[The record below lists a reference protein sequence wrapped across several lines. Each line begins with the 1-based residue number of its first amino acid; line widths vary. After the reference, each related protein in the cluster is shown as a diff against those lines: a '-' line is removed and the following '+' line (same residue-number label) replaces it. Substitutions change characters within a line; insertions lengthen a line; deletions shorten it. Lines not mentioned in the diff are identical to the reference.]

1 MEHGCSQI
9 KRITAINLQRTILC
23 RSSLCLVIN
32 GDVFWHID
40 RNIVSMIPGQCDIR
54 CFLHISITDCFYG
67 CFRKRNLPFRRFFHS
82 KQMVNISDHPCV
94 YQILILASRKSC
106 LTCVSITGCDM
117 GIYIFLFC
125 TFPGQITSG
134 NIPGAAIAI
143 IQHLLQILIAVK
155 HLCYIISTRR

>member
-1 MEHGCSQI
+1 MEHRCSQI

-67 CFRKRNLPFRRFFHS
+67 CFRKGNLPFRRFFHS
-82 KQMVNISDHPCV
+82 KQMVNIGNHPCF

-106 LTCVSITGCDM
+106 LTCVSIAGCDM
-117 GIYIFLFC
+117 RIYILLFFC
-125 TFPGQITSG
+125 LTRQITSG
-134 NIPGAAIAI
+134 NIPRTAIAI
-143 IQHLLQILIAVK
+143 IQHFLQVFIAVQY
-155 HLCYIISTRR
+155 LCHIISTWR